1 MSQPSPKTTLVPD
14 PPSAPADDPFRYGW
28 RFVHR
33 PTPDDPFHLEQVPL
47 TLEDVL
53 HPEVGDFIV
62 HSIRHETDQRYL
74 TDVLQ
79 AWLERTGE
87 AILMRD
93 IRIAWDVPGLR
104 PHSPDVMV
112 IPGITKQDNWSTFD
126 VAQEGQ
132 RPALIIEITS
142 PETRENDLVRKV
154 EHYARAGVAQ
164 YVIVDYLTREEP
176 LRLRLLDYRLVGEHY
191 VLHPPDEH
199 RRVYLESARLWLGI
213 TDNHVVCY
221 NERGEVM
228 GNYTAMMELAETA
241 QAQAQREAEARAAA
255 EEQARR
261 EAEARAAAEEQAR
274 REAEARA
281 AEAAA
286 RAVAEEQA
294 RREAEARAAE
304 AAARAVAEEQ
314 ARREAEAR
322 AAAEERAR
330 LAEEQARREAEARAA
345 EAAARAAAEEQAR
358 REAEA
363 RAAAEEQAR
372 LAEAR
377 LRELEAELRRLR
389 GSG

>member
-87 AILMRD
+87 AIVMRD

-304 AAARAVAEEQ
+304 AAARA
-314 ARREAEAR
+314 
-322 AAAEERAR
+322 
-330 LAEEQARREAEARAA
+330 
-345 EAAARAAAEEQAR
+345 AAEEQAR

>member
-1 MSQPSPKTTLVPD
+1 MSQPLPKPRLVPD

-33 PTPDDPFHLEQVPL
+33 PTPDDPHHLEQVPL

-79 AWLERTGE
+79 ARLERTGA
-87 AILMRD
+87 AIVMSD

-112 IPGITKQDNWSTFD
+112 IPGITKRENWSTFD

-142 PETRENDLVRKV
+142 PETREIDLVRKV

-164 YVIVDYLTREEP
+164 YVIVDYLTRKEP
-176 LRLRLLDYRLVGEHY
+176 FRLRLLDYRLVGERY
-191 VLHPPDEH
+191 VLHPQDEH
-199 RRVYLESARLWLGI
+199 GRVYLAIARLWLGI
-213 TDNHVVCY
+213 ADNHVVCY

-228 GNYTAMMELAETA
+228 GNYTAMMDLAEAA
-241 QAQAQREAEARAAA
+241 QAQARREAEARAAAEERARLA

-286 RAVAEEQA
+286 RAAAEEQA
-294 RREAEARAAE
+294 RREAEE
-304 AAARAVAEEQ
+304 
-314 ARREAEAR
+314 R

-330 LAEEQARREAEARAA
+330 LAEEQARREAE
-345 EAAARAAAEEQAR
+345 ERAAAEERAR
-358 REAEA
+358 L
-363 RAAAEEQAR
+363 AEEQAR
-372 LAEAR
+372 HEAEVREAIEAR
-377 LRELEAELRRLR
+377 LRELERELRRLR
-389 GSG
+389 GEE